1 MVSIKAAVVGITL
14 LTVCLLATNASPA
27 VRYGCCRNYMATKIP
42 FSKIK
47 GYSVQTVN
55 EMCPINA
62 IIFHTKKGQA
72 CTNPALHWVMDYVNR
87 LRSKAQMVHIK
98 TSQALE

>member
-14 LTVCLLATNASPA
+14 LTVCLLATNASP